1 MSMAHSLTLDHSMN
15 VPLNKKESFLNLTYA
30 NIIFLALIQDLNG
43 ILTSKILKVQKLSYL
58 TETFG

>member
-15 VPLNKKESFLNLTYA
+15 VPLNKKESFLSLVYA

-43 ILTSKILKVQKLSYL
+43 ILTSKILKVQKLSY
-58 TETFG
+58 